1 MPIRAKIR
9 LNQEWAEFRVTY
21 LHTNKQIDSS
31 TIDGNVEFV
40 HSHIQLYSYVTSV
53 NSVFASDK
61 IINNSDNFKIKHAN
75 LTVK

>member
-1 MPIRAKIR
+1 MEKSNKKV
-9 LNQEWAEFRVTY
+9 LNNVTY
-21 LHTNKQIDSS
+21 KKNVLYFCPIKQIDSS

-40 HSHIQLYSYVTSV
+40 HSHIQLYSYVTSA